1 MNNVAKQEGT
11 TPMKKSPVTLLLM
24 VISLLVTASALVG
37 WLGIPG
43 IPGTGGAST
52 PTSVSAS
59 AGKVTIPTAELNDG
73 QAHFYSY
80 KGQGGKIPF
89 FVIKGKDGTPR
100 AAFDACDVCYK
111 EKKGYE
117 QKGELMVCK
126 NCNQTFPVAKIGT
139 VSGGCNPSP
148 LKTALTSTTL
158 EIAVGDLEAGAHYFP

>member
-1 MNNVAKQEGT
+1 
-11 TPMKKSPVTLLLM
+11 MKKSSFTLLLI
-24 VISLLVTASALVG
+24 VVSLLVTASALVG

-43 IPGTGGAST
+43 TGGA
-52 PTSVSAS
+52 PAPASVTAS
-59 AGKVTIPTAELNDG
+59 AGKVTIPVADFNDG

-80 KGQGGKIPF
+80 KGQHGKIPF
-89 FVIKGKDGTPR
+89 FVIKGKDGTLR

-148 LKTALTSTTL
+148 LKTTLTGATL
-158 EIAVGDLEAGAHYFP
+158 EIAVGDLEAGAHYFQ

>member
-11 TPMKKSPVTLLLM
+11 IPMKKSPVTLLLI
-24 VISLLVTASALVG
+24 VISLLVTAAALVG

-43 IPGTGGAST
+43 TGGASA

-59 AGKVTIPTAELNDG
+59 AGKVSIPVADLNDG

-80 KGQGGKIPF
+80 KGPGGKMTF
-89 FVIKGKDGTPR
+89 FLIKGTDGTLR

-117 QKGELMVCK
+117 QKGEQMICK
-126 NCNQTFPVAKIGT
+126 NCNQTFAVAKIGT

-148 LKTALTSTTL
+148 LKTTQNGAAL
-158 EIAVGDLEAGAHYFP
+158 EIAVSDLEAGARYFQ

>member
-1 MNNVAKQEGT
+1 MNNASKQEGT
-11 TPMKKSPVTLLLM
+11 IPMKKSPVTLLLI

-43 IPGTGGAST
+43 TGGEK
-52 PTSVSAS
+52 SVTAS
-59 AGKVTIPTAELNDG
+59 AGKVTILLADLNDG

-89 FVIKGKDGTPR
+89 FVIKGKDGTVR
-100 AAFDACDVCYK
+100 AAFDACDVCYR

-117 QKGELMVCK
+117 QKGEEMICK
-126 NCNQTFPVAKIGT
+126 NCNQAFPVAKIGT

-148 LKTALTSTTL
+148 LKMTLAGATL
-158 EIAVGDLEAGAHYFP
+158 EIAVNDLEAGAHYFR

>member
-1 MNNVAKQEGT
+1 MKNASKQEGT
-11 TPMKKSPVTLLLM
+11 IPMKKSPVTLLLM
-24 VISLLVTASALVG
+24 VLSLLVTASALVG

-43 IPGTGGAST
+43 TGGASL

-59 AGKVTIPTAELNDG
+59 AGKVTISVADLNDG

-89 FVIKGKDGTPR
+89 FVIKGKDGTLR

-117 QKGELMVCK
+117 QKGEEMVCR

-148 LKTALTSTTL
+148 LKTTLSGASL
-158 EIAVGDLEAGAHYFP
+158 EIAVGDLEAGAHYFR

>member
-1 MNNVAKQEGT
+1 MNNVAKHEGT
-11 TPMKKSPVTLLLM
+11 IPMKKSPVTLLLI
-24 VISLLVTASALVG
+24 VLSLLVTASALVG

-43 IPGTGGAST
+43 TGGEK
-52 PTSVSAS
+52 SVTAS
-59 AGKVTIPTAELNDG
+59 AGKVTIHVADLNDG

-89 FVIKGKDGTPR
+89 FVIKGKDGTLR

-117 QKGELMVCK
+117 QKGDEMICR

-148 LKTALTSTTL
+148 LKTTLSGATL
-158 EIAVGDLEAGAHYFP
+158 EIAVGDLEGGAHYFQ

>member
-1 MNNVAKQEGT
+1 
-11 TPMKKSPVTLLLM
+11 MKKSPVTLLLI
-24 VISLLVTASALVG
+24 VLSLLVTASALVG

-43 IPGTGGAST
+43 TGGA
-52 PTSVSAS
+52 PAQKNVSAS
-59 AGKVTIPTAELNDG
+59 AGKVTIPVADLNDG
-73 QAHFYSY
+73 KAHFYSY
-80 KGQGGKIPF
+80 KGQGGKISF
-89 FVIKGKDGTPR
+89 FVIKGKDGTLR

-148 LKTALTSTTL
+148 LKTTLTGATL
-158 EIAVGDLEAGAHYFP
+158 EIAVNDLEAGARYFQ

>member
-1 MNNVAKQEGT
+1 MNNLSEHQRNL
-11 TPMKKSPVTLLLM
+11 PMKKSPITLLLI

-43 IPGTGGAST
+43 TGGEKSVTASG
-52 PTSVSAS
+52 
-59 AGKVTIPTAELNDG
+59 GKVIIPLTDLNDG

-80 KGQGGKIPF
+80 KGQDGKIPF
-89 FVIKGKDGTPR
+89 FVIKGKDGTVR

-117 QKGELMVCK
+117 QKGEEMICK

-148 LKTALTSTTL
+148 LKTSLTGATL
-158 EIAVGDLEAGAHYFP
+158 EIAVGDLEAGAHYFR

>member
-1 MNNVAKQEGT
+1 MNNISEQQRNL
-11 TPMKKSPVTLLLM
+11 PMKKSPVTLLLL

-43 IPGTGGAST
+43 TGGEK
-52 PTSVSAS
+52 SVIVS
-59 AGKVTIPTAELNDG
+59 AGKVAIPVADLNDG

-80 KGQGGKIPF
+80 KGQHGKIPF
-89 FVIKGKDGTPR
+89 FVIKGKDGTLR

-117 QKGELMVCK
+117 QKGDEMICR

-148 LKTALTSTTL
+148 LKTTRNGAAL
-158 EIAVGDLEAGAHYFP
+158 EIAASDLEAGARYFP

>member
-1 MNNVAKQEGT
+1 
-11 TPMKKSPVTLLLM
+11 MKKSPVTLLLI
-24 VISLLVTASALVG
+24 VISLLVTASALIG

-43 IPGTGGAST
+43 IGGEKSVTAS
-52 PTSVSAS
+52 V
-59 AGKVTIPTAELNDG
+59 GKVTIPLVDLNHG

-89 FVIKGKDGTPR
+89 FVIKGKDGTVR

-117 QKGELMVCK
+117 QKDEEMICK
-126 NCNQTFPVAKIGT
+126 NCNQAFPVAKIGT

-148 LKTALTSTTL
+148 LKTTPSDATL
-158 EIAVGDLEAGAHYFP
+158 EIVVGDLEAGAHYFR